1 MGVFLHSGKG
11 RAGLLASACLL
22 AGCATLPAP
31 GDRPAPAPVEN
42 FATSQSFSGQSL
54 SAQAAQWPADQWWTG
69 YGDPQ
74 LSALIEEGLKG
85 ATDLKVA
92 EARFAQAQAI
102 AGAANGRLLPSL
114 GAQAEGGIAKQSY
127 NYLLPRA
134 VAPRGWP
141 DYAQGAVRLDWDPDF
156 WGGNRAALA
165 AARLDA
171 AAAGAEAA
179 AARLA
184 VASGVAAAY
193 ADFAGLHA
201 EQDAARRAVDVRS
214 KTLELMQARQGQGLE
229 NEGAVQRARSALAA
243 AQGEL
248 AALDEAVALTRNRI
262 AALVGAGPDRGLALT
277 RPASEATGSAATGA
291 FGLPE
296 NLPAQLIG
304 RRPDLV
310 SARLRAEAAASRI
323 GAARAAFYPN
333 VNLSAM
339 IGLQALGVENLF
351 KTGASFGAVGPAIS
365 LPIFNGGQL
374 RGRYRAAEAEYRVA
388 VAQYD
393 GVLTQSLR
401 EIADV
406 AASQRALQQRLDTAQ
421 QAERAAQIAWTVA
434 SDRYRGGLASYLDVL
449 TAEDA
454 LIAAS
459 RVVASLQNRAFA
471 LDVALVRAL
480 GGGFRS

>member
-11 RAGLLASACLL
+11 HAGLLASACLL
-22 AGCATLPAP
+22 AGCATLPVP
-31 GDRPAPAPVEN
+31 GDRPALAPAEN
-42 FATSQSFSGQSL
+42 FATAQSL
-54 SAQAAQWPADQWWTG
+54 STQQGQSAQKADWPVDQWWAG

-74 LSALIEEGLKG
+74 LSALIEEGLRG

-92 EARFAQAQAI
+92 EARFAQAEAI
-102 AGAANGRLLPSL
+102 AGVARGRLLPSL
-114 GAQAEGGIAKQSY
+114 GAQAEGGAAKQSY
-127 NYLLPRA
+127 NYLLPRT

-141 DYAQGAVRLDWDPDF
+141 DYAQGGVRLDWDPDF
-156 WGGNRAALA
+156 WGGNRAALS

-184 VASGVAAAY
+184 VSAGIAATY

-201 EQDAARRAVDVRS
+201 EQDATRRAVEVRG
-214 KTLELMQARQGQGLE
+214 KTLELMQARQSQGLE

-248 AALDEAVALTRNRI
+248 AALDEAMALTRNRI
-262 AALVGAGPDRGLALT
+262 AALVGAGPDRGLALN
-277 RPASEATGSAATGA
+277 RPANVTTAA

-296 NLPAQLIG
+296 NLPADLVG

-310 SARLRAEAAASRI
+310 SARLRAEAAANRI
-323 GAARAAFYPN
+323 GEARAAFFPN

-339 IGLQALGVENLF
+339 IGLQALRVENLF
-351 KTGASFGAVGPAIS
+351 KAGSSFGAVGPAIS

-406 AASQRALQQRLDTAQ
+406 AASQKALRQRLDTAQ
-421 QAERAAQIAWTVA
+421 EAERAARVAWTVA

-449 TAEDA
+449 AAEDS
-454 LIAAS
+454 LIATS
-459 RVVASLQNRAFA
+459 RMVASLQNRAFV